1 MIYTTVIRLSKALA
15 GKDIDNV
22 EARVGLHD
30 DTTSI
35 TVESE
40 QVTVDIEASSNADAD
55 DIADSILNA
64 VREIDPDAELELVT
78 RNPSDQEEDDDD
90 DKDEDSSDEDEDED
104 EDWDDFEED
113 EDDDA
118 DDEGDSDY

>member
-15 GKDIDNV
+15 SKDIDNV

-30 DTTSI
+30 DTTDI
-35 TVESE
+35 TVEPE
-40 QVTVDIEASSNADAD
+40 QVTVDIEASSNADAE

-90 DKDEDSSDEDEDED
+90 DDDEASEADEDDE
-104 EDWDDFEED
+104 WDDFEED
-113 EDDDA
+113 EDDDD